1 MTAIYKREVRSYFF
15 SMIGCIYAFV
25 VLLVIGLMF
34 LFTNLLGGYPY
45 FAITIANWLFLL
57 VMVFAVPFLTM
68 RSLAEERRAKT
79 DQMLLTYPVSVSQ
92 VILGKFFAM
101 VTVYAVPL
109 IISCLIPLIISWDS
123 AGAGSLMID
132 FSAILALICLGFLF
146 VSVGMFISSLTES
159 QVIAAV
165 LSMGV
170 LLLLFLWSDLVS
182 LLPQTV
188 AASLIGFF
196 IILLILL
203 FILYHLSHNA
213 TATAFVGLGGALTLF
228 GLLLFGRGLLP
239 GLLNKILGIFSVT
252 ETINNFSSYNVFDL
266 KGLLFFLSFAALFV
280 FLTIQ
285 SVSKRRWS

>member
-79 DQMLLTYPVSVSQ
+79 DQMLLTYPVSVSK

-182 LLPQTV
+182 LLPQTA

-203 FILYHLSHNA
+203 FILYQLSHNA
-213 TATAFVGLGGALTLF
+213 TTTAAVGLGGTLALF